1 MATLVKNPNYDP
13 LNKDSKRFISV
24 QDAQQEAANKAVTM
38 NDLFKP
44 FGDFFKPVTP
54 NAFFTPPEG
63 QPNPTTPTPLKPVT
77 TQTRTETNTP
87 VQDATTGAQIEA
99 TKQTAANQAG
109 ANVPTPTSAGTYT
122 IQAGDTL
129 GKIAAQNGTTVQAL
143 AQANGIADPNR
154 IQAGA
159 TLTIPTGGTP
169 PAGGG
174 QTGGAQTTEGLNV
187 PQTGDAETTEG
198 LNVPQTGDAETDR
211 ALTDLAR
218 KAGEAGLS
226 LSDYLSVVEGQGTPT
241 RTESEAIRNKLGIPD
256 LIDETF
262 SKPEKKTIETY
273 RELYDL
279 AGLNDVKSQIKEINA
294 SINQKRADL
303 IKATG
308 ELNNNPWVSQSTRAG
323 RLKNLQELA
332 FADINND
339 IEQKNQLLDLYDQG
353 IGEIERQIGFIAED
367 TELDR
372 SINADKLNYLLS
384 EAEREESLVQRETMT
399 KGLRNVPEFLEGI
412 LDREATEASR
422 ALSLKSTTST
432 GGDTTSIP
440 LNTSEEIQNAF
451 NRSVL
456 GLSKDARGFAISTF
470 NDLLGQGRIDEA
482 KSLVLQ
488 TAMEGADADTG
499 RKLLGREEA
508 LGAIDD
514 IRGSLQR
521 YIEAGGSTNVLR
533 GGYEKL
539 IQKLGQTSDPTLA
552 GIENDIRLAIQAYRQ
567 AVSGAAF
574 TESESKE
581 YQSVFPDINRSHT
594 LNTAKLDSLENLF
607 SRNQEVFFK
616 QKLGS
621 QNYNALFGEAAT
633 VGNVPVSQGVEDL
646 LTELGY

>member
-13 LNKDSKRFISV
+13 LNKDSKRFVSV
-24 QDAQQEAANKAVTM
+24 PDAQQEAANKAVTM

-54 NAFFTPPEG
+54 DAFFTPPTEAT
-63 QPNPTTPTPLKPVT
+63 QNPTTPTPLKPAT
-77 TQTRTETNTP
+77 PQTNTAAPTNTP
-87 VQDATTGAQIEA
+87 VQDAAIGAQIEA
-99 TKQTAANQAG
+99 TKQTAENQAPAG

-174 QTGGAQTTEGLNV
+174 QAAG
-187 PQTGDAETTEG
+187 TEG

-226 LSDYLSVVEGQGTPT
+226 LNDYLSVVEGQGTPT

-256 LIDETF
+256 LVDETF

-308 ELNNNPWVSQSTRAG
+308 DLNNNPWVSQSTRAG

-353 IGEIERQIGFIAED
+353 IDEIERQIGFIAED

-432 GGDTTSIP
+432 GGGTTSIP
-440 LNTSEEIQNAF
+440 LGTSEEIQNAF

-470 NDLLGQGRIDEA
+470 NDLLGQGRIEEA

-521 YIEAGGSTNVLR
+521 YIDAGGSTNVLR

-552 GIENDIRLAIQAYRQ
+552 GIENDIKLAIQAYRQ

-621 QNYNALFGEAAT
+621 QNYNALFGAEATA
-633 VGNVPVSQGVEDL
+633 SGVTPSSAALDYVNSL
-646 LTELGY
+646 PL